1 MDKIAQ
7 TVLVVVNGILVKNK
21 KAELSPAELAE
32 KHINDLGFDSMD
44 RLELVMELEDQLD
57 MLFDNSGLLQCRTLQ
72 ELIQFIGKIK

>member
-21 KAELSPAELAE
+21 KVELSPGELGE

-57 MLFDNSGLLQCRTLQ
+57 MLFDNSGLLKCRTLQ